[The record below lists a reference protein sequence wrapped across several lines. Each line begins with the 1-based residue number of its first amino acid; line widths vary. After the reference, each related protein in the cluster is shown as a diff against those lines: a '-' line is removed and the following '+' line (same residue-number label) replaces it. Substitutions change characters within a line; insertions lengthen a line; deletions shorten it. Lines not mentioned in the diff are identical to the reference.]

1 MEKAGFVVYIDNK
14 RFQRMFFNLSSGQK
28 VQKEIN
34 MTHKLDVVKDK
45 HTATVSTTGNATIY
59 NFTEK
64 INATTTTKVP
74 TPYISNIRVADGT
87 IDGDP
92 SSVAYVTV
100 VNPSMRH
107 YSMDL
112 FVFTLGTDGS
122 YYPAIPQPH
131 NSTTIKVELLDK
143 QDTKIAGEA
152 RLYTGNLTK
161 KSGGLDQV
169 GFAGT
174 AGKGTNQWNESFKPV
189 RPTWMSN
196 HYHYTND
203 SYDQSFGEKLSANH
217 KVDGIPVI
225 YLTLALLVIVG
236 LLFVWRH

>member
-1 MEKAGFVVYIDNK
+1 MRRYP
-14 RFQRMFFNLSSGQK
+14 
-28 VQKEIN
+28 
-34 MTHKLDVVKDK
+34 
-45 HTATVSTTGNATIY
+45 
-59 NFTEK
+59 
-64 INATTTTKVP
+64 TK
-74 TPYISNIRVADGT
+74 
-87 IDGDP
+87 
-92 SSVAYVTV
+92 
-100 VNPSMRH
+100 
-107 YSMDL
+107 L
-112 FVFTLGTDGS
+112 FVHTLGTDGS
-122 YYPAIPQPH
+122 FYAPTPQPH

-203 SYDQSFGEKLSANH
+203 SYDQSFGEKLSVTT
-217 KVDGIPVI
+217 KSMGFRSFTQRSPCS
-225 YLTLALLVIVG
+225 
-236 LLFVWRH
+236 